1 MSALVRFVSAEDRTF
16 DGHSGR
22 RWNPS
27 AVPREVRLQA
37 ALLVP
42 TRFDGRKDLEAMA
55 RQDDR
60 ALATLRQRL
69 GFPGADQELV
79 EAREAQINQDLS
91 GWATSRVRSDAHPF
105 SGVETPTSAEA
116 KRLLALSPRQRLH
129 WALQNKDP
137 SMGGLAT
144 LVAGPELQARRSK
157 HSGRVQAREF
167 RDPLWAA
174 WGRHVPLRAERTM
187 IDKRLREAVEN
198 ANFRTTKHAHT
209 EAFEVVEPGQEG
221 VSSSAGTMGAR
232 DAGMSKAY
240 QRAARTVAFSEHRWR
255 ASRAILTPAIRALNS
270 GWNTGLVYLRPDLR
284 IRQGRGTS
292 LVVERL
298 TAHGKRVV
306 WA

>member
-1 MSALVRFVSAEDRTF
+1 MSALVRFVSSEDRTF

-42 TRFDGRKDLEAMA
+42 TRFAGRKDLEAMA

-167 RDPLWAA
+167 RDPLS
-174 WGRHVPLRAERTM
+174 VPLRAERTM

-198 ANFRTTKHAHT
+198 AHFRTTKHAHT
-209 EAFEVVEPGQEG
+209 EALEVVEPGHEG
-221 VSSSAGTMGAR
+221 VSSFAGTMGAR
-232 DAGMSKAY
+232 EAGMSKAY
-240 QRAARTVAFSEHRWR
+240 QRAARTVAYSEHRWR
-255 ASRAILTPAIRALNS
+255 ASRAILTPEVRALNS
-270 GWNTGLVYLRPDLR
+270 GRNTGLVYLRPDLR